1 MVDSY
6 DVMVH
11 DRPYHK
17 AISEAAARKELMRC
31 AGTQFDPQI
40 VEAYL
45 ELLKKKDAANV
56 TT

>member
-1 MVDSY
+1 M
-6 DVMVH
+6 MVH

-17 AISEAAARKELMRC
+17 AISEAEAREELMRC
-31 AGTQFDPQI
+31 AGTQFDPKI

-56 TT
+56 T